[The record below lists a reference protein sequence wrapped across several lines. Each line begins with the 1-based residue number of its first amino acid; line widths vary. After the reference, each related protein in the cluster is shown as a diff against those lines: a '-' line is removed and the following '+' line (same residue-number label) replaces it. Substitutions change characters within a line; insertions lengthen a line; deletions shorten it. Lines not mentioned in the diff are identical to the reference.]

1 MLQLIYASRE
11 TTEFGEK
18 PLGALLEKARE
29 HNEQNNI
36 TGFLLYISGNFLQV
50 LEGPDEA
57 VKTIFNS
64 IEQDARHSS
73 LKVIAKNEIQ
83 EREFDNWSMAFKH
96 VLPETAV
103 LEVFLDFE
111 KGLLEALY
119 EESYAKRVLRVFQ
132 RMT

>member
-1 MLQLIYASRE
+1 
-11 TTEFGEK
+11 
-18 PLGALLEKARE
+18 
-29 HNEQNNI
+29 
-36 TGFLLYISGNFLQV
+36 